1 MSFTRPPRAGASFG
15 PHQAHGGS
23 LLPVCEDPEGVEAGL
38 ELGAQLDGIEPL
50 ILGGEC
56 GAVLRR
62 EDAARQ
68 QPLVGRLRA
77 IVPLEY
83 PGPVARFGEQLA
95 DGVKEVHVR
104 PQPGV
109 DGREGFERR
118 PAAGPVVADK
128 PAEHRPIFLLDVRLL
143 VLPMRPAAGDGDALL
158 ATPRHE
164 HLVEKLPRR
173 CPYGG

>member
-83 PGPVARFGEQLA
+83 PAPWR
-95 DGVKEVHVR
+95 
-104 PQPGV
+104 
-109 DGREGFERR
+109 
-118 PAAGPVVADK
+118 
-128 PAEHRPIFLLDVRLL
+128 
-143 VLPMRPAAGDGDALL
+143 ALESSL
-158 ATPRHE
+158 RT
-164 HLVEKLPRR
+164 
-173 CPYGG
+173 G